1 MNYTVI
7 TEDDFYAL
15 LKKESIEM
23 TELPRLLIR
32 RLEENEMKISVAES
46 CTGGLISKLLTD
58 EPGVSE
64 VFDCG
69 VCSYAN
75 CIKEKLLGVKAQTL
89 ESFGA
94 VSPQT
99 ATEMAQGV
107 RLLAKAHI
115 GISTTGIAGPSGGSA
130 DKPVGTVF
138 IGVSSADQT
147 KVIKADFTAKN
158 NNRDKNRQLSAHLAI
173 YCAFASIQAVSD
185 L

>member
-1 MNYTVI
+1 MNYTTI
-7 TEDDFYAL
+7 TEDDFYAI
-15 LKKESIEM
+15 LKKENIDEK
-23 TELPRLLIR
+23 ELPRLLISK
-32 RLEENEMKISVAES
+32 LEKKGMKASVAES

-75 CIKEKLLGVKAQTL
+75 CIKEKLLGVKAETL
-89 ESFGA
+89 EAFGA

-99 ATEMAQGV
+99 ANEMAQGV
-107 RLLAKAHI
+107 RHLANAHI
-115 GISTTGIAGPSGGSA
+115 GISTTGIAGPTGGSA
-130 DKPVGTVF
+130 EKPVGTVF
-138 IGVSSADQT
+138 IGISLEGEA

-173 YCAFASIQAVSD
+173 YCAFASI
-185 L
+185 

>member
-1 MNYTVI
+1 MNYTVV
-7 TEDDFYAL
+7 TENDFYGL
-15 LKKESIEM
+15 LKKENAQM
-23 TELPRLLIR
+23 TELPGLLISK
-32 RLEENEMKISVAES
+32 LEKKGLKISSAES

-75 CIKEKLLGVKAQTL
+75 CIKEKLLGVKSETL
-89 ESFGA
+89 ESYGA

-99 ATEMAQGV
+99 ASEMAQGV
-107 RLLAKAHI
+107 RRLANAHI

-130 DKPVGTVF
+130 QKPVGTVF
-138 IGVSSADQT
+138 IGISTESET

-158 NNRDKNRQLSAHLAI
+158 NNRDKIRQLSAHLAI
-173 YCAFASIQAVSD
+173 YCAFASI
-185 L
+185 

>member
-7 TEDDFYAL
+7 TEDEFKAI
-15 LKKESIEM
+15 LKNESIDEK
-23 TELPRLLIR
+23 ELPRLLISK
-32 RLEENEMKISVAES
+32 LEKRGMKVSVAES

-75 CIKEKLLGVKAQTL
+75 CIKEKLLGVKSDTL
-89 ESFGA
+89 KAFGA

-99 ATEMAQGV
+99 AYEMAQGV
-107 RLLAKAHI
+107 RKLANAHI
-115 GISTTGIAGPSGGSA
+115 GISTTGIAGPTGGSA
-130 DKPVGTVF
+130 EKPVGTVF
-138 IGVSSADQT
+138 IGISSENET

-173 YCAFASIQAVSD
+173 YCAFASI
-185 L
+185 